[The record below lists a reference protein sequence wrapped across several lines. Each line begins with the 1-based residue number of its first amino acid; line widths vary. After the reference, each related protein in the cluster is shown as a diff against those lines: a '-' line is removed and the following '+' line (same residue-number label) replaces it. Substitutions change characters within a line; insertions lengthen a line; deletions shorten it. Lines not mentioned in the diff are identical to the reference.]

1 MAKKL
6 IIEAAIHEMV
16 SKETNRHVPYGPEEV
31 AADAAACVEAGMS
44 FLHFHARDPETGEQ
58 RWTDADS
65 YRQAIQAMR
74 KHGVSEAL
82 PWYPTYGGLDPAAFA
97 HVAELAADPEIRL
110 ATTSIDI
117 GTGNYNDWNPQTRQ
131 FMAPDWVQTLSH
143 AGAERLLDMARGLGL
158 RPSLIL
164 YEPGHLRHVGAY
176 LDKGWIEPP
185 ILLRFNFSDFAP
197 YGLPPCAESVGM
209 VAELIEIV
217 LPGVPVEWFVA
228 CHGPSVWEMVPAT
241 IAAGGHVRVGLGQYH
256 PWMWPDLT
264 NERPTNAEQVAR
276 VAELARAAGRE
287 VATPEEAREILGL
300 A

>member
-1 MAKKL
+1 MKKL

-16 SKETNRHVPYGPEEV
+16 SKETNPHVPYGPEEV

-58 RWTDADS
+58 RWADADS
-65 YRQAIQAMR
+65 YRQAILAMR
-74 KHGVSEAL
+74 KRGVSEAL

-110 ATTSIDI
+110 AITSIDI

-131 FMAPDWVQTLSH
+131 FVAPDWVQTLSH
-143 AGAERLLDMARGLGL
+143 AGAERLLAMARGLGL

-185 ILLRFNFSDFAP
+185 IVLRFNFSDFAP
-197 YGLPPCAESVGM
+197 YGLPPRPESVGM
-209 VAELIEIV
+209 VAEMIEMV

-228 CHGPSVWEMVPAT
+228 CHGPSVWEMAPAT

-264 NERPTNAEQVAR
+264 NERPTNAEQVGR
-276 VAELARAAGRE
+276 VAELAKVAGRAI
-287 VATPEEAREILGL
+287 ATPEEARRMMGF
-300 A
+300 